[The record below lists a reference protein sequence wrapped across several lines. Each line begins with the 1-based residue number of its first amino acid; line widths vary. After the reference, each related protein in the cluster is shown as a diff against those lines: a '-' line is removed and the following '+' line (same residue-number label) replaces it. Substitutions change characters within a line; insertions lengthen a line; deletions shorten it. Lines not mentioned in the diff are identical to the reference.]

1 MKKPLLAKAYSQGVV
16 GMPEKVVRVKVIS
29 REISYDELE
38 PKIREL
44 IESGAMRCAI
54 CKGPIGKDNI
64 GVVFSEDDL
73 TWAICTS
80 CPGTLRTTFLPER
93 GMRLVVGLDERDAV
107 KL

>member
-1 MKKPLLAKAYSQGVV
+1 MVR
-16 GMPEKVVRVKVIS
+16 MPEKVVRVKVVS
-29 REISYDELE
+29 REIPYDELE

-80 CPGTLRTTFLPER
+80 CPGALRTTFLPER

-107 KL
+107 KLS

>member
-1 MKKPLLAKAYSQGVV
+1 
-16 GMPEKVVRVKVIS
+16 MPEKVVRVKVVS
-29 REISYDELE
+29 REVPYEELE
-38 PKIREL
+38 PRIREL

-64 GVVFSEDDL
+64 GVVFSEDAL
-73 TWAICTS
+73 TWAICTD
-80 CPGTLRTTFLPER
+80 CPGTLRTTFLPEG